1 MEKLWD
7 LSLGLS
13 WSLSHSYKKE
23 ILDIRMIFLGARRLY
38 NLFSLLMILI
48 YVTATKPCADILCN
62 TMNRELQKV
71 RDWSKSIGGG
81 GGGWAGAERG
91 WGMRF

>member
-1 MEKLWD
+1 
-7 LSLGLS
+7 
-13 WSLSHSYKKE
+13 
-23 ILDIRMIFLGARRLY
+23 MIFLGARRLY

-81 GGGWAGAERG
+81 GGGWAGAVWG
-91 WGMRF
+91 WVMWF